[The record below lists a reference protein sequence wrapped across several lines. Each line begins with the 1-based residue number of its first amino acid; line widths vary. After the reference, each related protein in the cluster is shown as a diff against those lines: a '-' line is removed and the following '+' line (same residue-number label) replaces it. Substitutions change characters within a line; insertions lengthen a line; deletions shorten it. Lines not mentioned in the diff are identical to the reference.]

1 MPGWPAAAARPGSIV
16 QECAGGLVRIEQSD
30 GLLALLRP
38 HAAQRPQPALLALV
52 TGALA
57 CGPAGAGSQVLDN
70 GPRWLA
76 LLLPSA
82 ELVLGLQPDHAR
94 LGDLGRTWAWCTWPP
109 PATPAA
115 PV

>member
-1 MPGWPAAAARPGSIV
+1 VPGSIV

-30 GLLALLRP
+30 GLLALPRP

-52 TGALA
+52 TGALGLRPQQVLA
-57 CGPAGAGSQVLDN
+57 AQVLDN